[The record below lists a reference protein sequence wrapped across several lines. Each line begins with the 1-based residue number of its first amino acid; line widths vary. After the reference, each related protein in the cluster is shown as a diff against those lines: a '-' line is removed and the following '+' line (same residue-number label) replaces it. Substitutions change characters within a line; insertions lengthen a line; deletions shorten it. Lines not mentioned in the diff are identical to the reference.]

1 VILFPTKAQTSN
13 LHHFDIDEATDY
25 QKNMLGM
32 DKKLTLTDPN
42 DSEAKVLKL
51 SLKAMPEVVEWPTAY
66 YT

>member
-1 VILFPTKAQTSN
+1 VILFPTKAQTGN
-13 LHHFDIDEATDY
+13 LHHFDIGDATDY

-42 DSEAKVLKL
+42 DSKAKIFKL

>member
-1 VILFPTKAQTSN
+1 
-13 LHHFDIDEATDY
+13 
-25 QKNMLGM
+25 MLGM

-51 SLKAMPEVVEWPTAY
+51 SLKAMPEVVEWPAAY